1 MTFGRISNTRI
12 LPVVFAATL
21 IACATATAQQP
32 SCSLKPD
39 QLRDAPE
46 LLGVRLGMTYAEVK
60 ARVPPVK
67 FGRADE
73 FGVAKT
79 TINPHFDPHVDQASF
94 AVVRTVALDF
104 LDGKLVTLWIGYENT
119 FKWRTLDVF
128 VEGLS
133 KSLNVSTDWSPKRT
147 GRQLT
152 CNGFSLFASMIAGG
166 PSIRVTDEEAQEVI
180 ATRREA
186 AAVAAESEVL
196 GHHQTQDYYP
206 SDCSAKQNVPALHR
220 VAFKN
225 KDEAEK
231 ARYT

>member
-1 MTFGRISNTRI
+1 
-12 LPVVFAATL
+12 
-21 IACATATAQQP
+21 
-32 SCSLKPD
+32 
-39 QLRDAPE
+39 
-46 LLGVRLGMTYAEVK
+46 MTYDEVK

-79 TINPHFDPHVDQASF
+79 TINPHFDPQVNQANF
-94 AVVRTVALDF
+94 PDVRTISLDF

-133 KSLNVSTDWSPKRT
+133 KSLNVSTDWSPKRA

-166 PSIRVTDEEAQEVI
+166 PSIRIADDEAEEVI

-186 AAVAAESEVL
+186 TAVAAELEVL
-196 GHHQTQDYYP
+196 GDNQTKDYYP
-206 SDCSAKQNVPALHR
+206 SDCSAKQNVPAINR
-220 VAFKN
+220 VTFRN

-231 ARYT
+231 AGYKRAKDCQ